1 MTRVLTV
8 AVCLLSSLCVAGSAH
23 AQKRQHG
30 AHQHGHGTLKIAIEG
45 PTVDLEL
52 AAPGDDIVGFEHAP
66 KTEAQKAAVEKAI
79 QQLGSPLALFVLP
92 AAAACTVKEAKP
104 VVDRTGG
111 ADHSEF
117 KATYKLECGTPKALT
132 SIRFDYFKVFPRAEE
147 LDVAVV
153 SEKAQKSYEVSR
165 KKPQLSLS
173 GIM

>member
-1 MTRVLTV
+1 MTKFLT
-8 AVCLLSSLCVAGSAH
+8 AASCLLLSVCVAGSAQ

-45 PTVDLEL
+45 RTVDIEL

-66 KTEAQKAAVEKAI
+66 KTNAQKAAVEKAI
-79 QQLGSPLALFVLP
+79 QQLSSPLALFVLP
-92 AAAACTVKEAKP
+92 AAAACTVKEAKAD
-104 VVDRTGG
+104 VDRSGG

-117 KATYKLECGTPKALT
+117 KATYKLECGTPKALA
-132 SIRFDYFKVFPRAEE
+132 SIRFEFFKIFPRAVE
-147 LDVAVV
+147 LDVAIV